1 VGIGVETWDPD
12 GKLSDA
18 EQHLARLD
26 ALVSGVPGAVMTL
39 ATDPSQIAEMVDAA
53 GPVRAWTGD
62 ERTPA

>member
-1 VGIGVETWDPD
+1 
-12 GKLSDA
+12 
-18 EQHLARLD
+18 
-26 ALVSGVPGAVMTL
+26 MTL